1 MTTTRRVFVI
11 WMNPLFHES
20 VRLLLSHPDVE
31 WVGATSDHAAAH
43 EQIMKL
49 CADTILI
56 EEGEGG
62 GVPAEAVEILEA
74 SSTDMRIIRLSLAD
88 NNLIVYHREQ
98 KIVGQAKD
106 LLGLIQKD

>member
-49 CADTILI
+49 RADTILI

-62 GVPAEAVEILEA
+62 GVPGRGGRNFGSRFNRHANYPFEFSRQQL
-74 SSTDMRIIRLSLAD
+74 DRISP
-88 NNLIVYHREQ
+88 
-98 KIVGQAKD
+98 
-106 LLGLIQKD
+106 